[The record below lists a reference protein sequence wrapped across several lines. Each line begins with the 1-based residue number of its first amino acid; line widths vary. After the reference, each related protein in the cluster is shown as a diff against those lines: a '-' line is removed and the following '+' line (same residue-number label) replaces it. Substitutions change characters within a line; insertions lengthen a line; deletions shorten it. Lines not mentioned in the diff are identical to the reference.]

1 MHTCILIVQHDCEF
15 HLNIINHPAALTS
28 WIIPSYVL
36 TSISIKII
44 VCSFNLRDLCCTWW
58 VQLRLQSLL
67 GLIYICMCIFILQ
80 VGTNVHKEAS
90 SCRIWKVKHFRLES
104 ANTSMYIMTV
114 FLKTWSR
121 NYNRKWKRKVDT
133 EIKAIWNAIE
143 VTLLT
148 NFRITWACTG
158 LHAPVGI
165 VSHMHIYELQQA
177 PFGPAIVSRYM

>member
-1 MHTCILIVQHDCEF
+1 MYTDCSVWLWISSQHHKSPCSSHF
-15 HLNIINHPAALTS
+15 MNHPKLCSHFYINKNNSVFFQLT
-28 WIIPSYVL
+28 W
-36 TSISIKII
+36 
-44 VCSFNLRDLCCTWW
+44 FCCTWW

-177 PFGPAIVSRYM
+177 PFGSAIVSRYM